1 MISMHVLLDDGT
13 SVVFDNCGRTV
24 NLCLE
29 QAVKIGTS
37 GVVAR
42 DAKPPVYYP
51 PRRIKEIVFEGA
63 EETSVHIGGPVRP
76 R

>member
-1 MISMHVLLDDGT
+1 MINMHVLLDDGT

-37 GVVAR
+37 GVA
-42 DAKPPVYYP
+42 DLGAKSPVYYP

-63 EETSVHIGGPVRP
+63 EETNVHIGGPAKHG
-76 R
+76 